1 MQAVWHGA
9 VLSALDGEQGMVN
22 DGAVTVFEALAALTT
37 HTVHSHFLALPTDE
51 FRLPR

>member
-1 MQAVWHGA
+1 MQTVRRSAVFGA
-9 VLSALDGEQGMVN
+9 FDGGHGMVN
-22 DGAVTVFEALAALTT
+22 DRAVTVFEALAALAT